1 MMKKQILSSI
11 AVLAAI
17 ASSAI
22 VIGFSS
28 AYAQQYQSG
37 SNSPSTSNMP
47 SSSNMSSSGNMTNAT
62 MGGNMTS
69 GNMTGAGNMSSQ

>member
-17 ASSAI
+17 ASSAV
-22 VIGFSS
+22 VIGFGS

-37 SNSPSTSNMP
+37 SNSP

-62 MGGNMTS
+62 MGGNMTG